1 MFYGFFQSGDM
12 FHAAYETNWYENSSQ
27 IKQLTRIM
35 IMRVSKPV
43 EAKAGLMGTID
54 LPLFASVRNITR
66 THTYI
71 RTYV

>member
-1 MFYGFFQSGDM
+1 M

-54 LPLFASVRNITR
+54 LPLFASIMR
-66 THTYI
+66 TAYSYLTLLKQMQEDAES
-71 RTYV
+71 T